1 MNRRQLLKQIAV
13 ISGGIALLPACA
25 SNEINT
31 QQVLTD
37 LSEKILPGANEI
49 GAPQFILRMV
59 NDCFPK
65 EEQDTFYRG
74 LRKFTDGNADIT
86 ALNGKKIDDGDLS
99 SFYGSVKSLTI
110 QCYTN
115 SKPYMTNV
123 RVYELV
129 PGRYH
134 GCVPAT
140 ETVKKTF

>member
-13 ISGGIALLPACA
+13 ISGGIVLLPACA
-25 SNEINT
+25 GEDVNAL
-31 QQVLTD
+31 QVLTD
-37 LSEKILPGANEI
+37 LSGKILPGSNEV

-65 EEQDTFYRG
+65 EKQEAFYKG
-74 LRKFTDGNADIT
+74 LQKYAVGKTDIA
-86 ALNGKKIDDGDLS
+86 ALNNKEVKDEDLS
-99 SFYGSVKSLTI
+99 SFYGTVKSLTI

-134 GCVPAT
+134 GCVPVT